1 MSSQRFA
8 MMAAALCGTVA
19 IAGWVI
25 AAVGGFRLAGIKH
38 TDEAPIEDRA
48 SALSGDAKPVDAPQA
63 TAMDMAGVSNAGAAR
78 TGGSGEAETIVE
90 APSPDS
96 PQSATV
102 NTRDPV
108 HTDANEAVSS
118 TETLDESLPDSPQM
132 LAPETPPVQ
141 IATVRSPDPVHTD
154 AKEAVRSAETLDESL
169 PDSSQTLAPETS
181 PLRIATARTPDP
193 VHTDAKEAVSATE
206 TLDKSLPDSSQM
218 LAPQTPPGQIATV
231 STSDP
236 VHTDTKEAV
245 SSSETLDECLVPEV
259 CIDQYLWSVYQ
270 RTPKQDTVKV
280 VERKK
285 VIVRIK
291 GKPRTV
297 IQEFTKLLDEDFTWK
312 DPKAAERAGMS
323 LIEYVI
329 GGMDRDFKLKLYH
342 ALRALDDAG
351 LSPGITSAFRDDYR
365 QSLASG
371 LKAATDRSY
380 HGGSFRG
387 GYGHGLAA
395 DLVSVRGETRAE
407 RLISSENMWKWIDAH
422 GKELG
427 IGRPYLDKDPPHVA
441 PIDGKE
447 YVDHRRGENTQ
458 HARSEIK
465 KRNLLTLRDHH
476 SAAKPA
482 RTARSSKVLRSI

>member
-1 MSSQRFA
+1 MSSRRFA
-8 MMAAALCGTVA
+8 IMTAAFCGMVA

-25 AAVGGFRLAGIKH
+25 AAGGFGLAGIKN
-38 TDEAPIEDRA
+38 TDAAPIEDRA
-48 SALSGDAKPVDAPQA
+48 LALSGDAKPVDAPQA
-63 TAMDMAGVSNAGAAR
+63 TAMDMTGISNAGAVTAAAAVTG
-78 TGGSGEAETIVE
+78 TGGSAEAETIVE
-90 APSPDS
+90 APLPDS

-102 NTRDPV
+102 STRDPV
-108 HTDANEAVSS
+108 LTDGNDAVTS
-118 TETLDESLPDSPQM
+118 TETLDESLPDSSQM
-132 LAPETPPVQ
+132 LALGTPPVQ
-141 IATVRSPDPVHTD
+141 IATV
-154 AKEAVRSAETLDESL
+154 
-169 PDSSQTLAPETS
+169 
-181 PLRIATARTPDP
+181 RTPDP
-193 VHTDAKEAVSATE
+193 VHTDAKEAVSSTE
-206 TLDKSLPDSSQM
+206 TLDKSLRASSQT
-218 LAPQTPPGQIATV
+218 LAPETPTGQIATV
-231 STSDP
+231 STSDS

-245 SSSETLDECLVPEV
+245 SSSETIDECLVPEV

-323 LIEYVI
+323 LMEYVI

-465 KRNLLTLRDHH
+465 KRNLLAVRDDH

-482 RTARSSKVLRSI
+482 RTGRSSKVLRSI